1 MYCAKLVRVFPC
13 FDVLV
18 THCRRNRALQVG
30 DSPYTVHPDS
40 LVIQESGCLME
51 LVDGR
56 RGVVLKA
63 EISALRDNGFRVR
76 INEKSPIR
84 PRYQVEGALV
94 GEPELQK

>member
-1 MYCAKLVRVFPC
+1 
-13 FDVLV
+13 
-18 THCRRNRALQVG
+18 
-30 DSPYTVHPDS
+30 
-40 LVIQESGCLME
+40 ME